1 MAQAK
6 SLLLALPSDV
16 LQRLLAGIPL
26 ADHKSTAAACR
37 TFRAVITDPRFIAR
51 RLWTVEETEVPWR
64 DMEANILQAF
74 PDEGRIV
81 VFLNNGAAFE
91 RATNGSWSR
100 FYVLEGTLDIV
111 EGEGFAGASVL
122 LG

>member
-1 MAQAK
+1 MAKAK

-51 RLWTVEETEVPWR
+51 RLEYGLGPLAR
-64 DMEANILQAF
+64 Y
-74 PDEGRIV
+74 GRQCLAGV
-81 VFLNNGAAFE
+81 
-91 RATNGSWSR
+91 SR
-100 FYVLEGTLDIV
+100 RGPGRGRLK
-111 EGEGFAGASVL
+111 
-122 LG
+122 